1 MLKRALDQELRMKRS
16 ADLPMD
22 IRPVVAM
29 SNEYPSGYVDPIHSH
44 ARAQLSLAKSGVLSI
59 TMNDANYLLPLNR
72 AIWIPAGMPHSARFR
87 GKVVGQ
93 TIYIE
98 PKVSGFLSRPKIF
111 AASPLVRAL
120 VEEVTAFEH
129 AYDVDG
135 REGRIV
141 QMLLEEIERAPEA
154 TMGVPMPQDP
164 RLRRVCD
171 LILAEPSISSDLDD
185 CSKIAG
191 MGRRTFTRLF
201 KEQLGMGLATWRQQ
215 VRIMEAVSLLATGLS
230 ITTVAFEVGYESASA
245 FTAMFHRTV
254 GAPPS
259 SYYHH

>member
-1 MLKRALDQELRMKRS
+1 MKRS

-29 SNEYPSGYVDPIHSH
+29 SNEYPSGYVDPMHSH
-44 ARAQLSLAKSGVLSI
+44 ARAQLSLAKSGVLSF
-59 TMNDANYLLPLNR
+59 TMNDASYLLPSNR

-87 GKVVGQ
+87 GKVVGL
-93 TIYIE
+93 TAYIE
-98 PKVSGFLSRPKIF
+98 PDVSGSLARPKIF

-120 VEEVTAFEH
+120 IEEVTTFEH

-135 REGRIV
+135 REGRVV
-141 QMLLEEIERAPEA
+141 QLLLEEVARAPEA
-154 TMGVPMPQDP
+154 TMRVPMPQDS

-171 LILAEPSISSDLDD
+171 TILADPSISSDLDG
-185 CSKIAG
+185 CAQIAG

-201 KEQLGMGLATWRQQ
+201 KQQLGMGLAIWRQQ
-215 VRIMEAVSLLATGLS
+215 VRIMEAVTLLSAGHS

-259 SYYHH
+259 SYQRH

>member
-1 MLKRALDQELRMKRS
+1 LRQEPDEELEMKRS

-29 SNEYPSGYVDPIHSH
+29 SDEYPSGSVDPVHTH
-44 ARAQLSLAKSGVLSI
+44 PRAQLSLALSGVLSF
-59 TMNDANYLLPLNR
+59 TMNDASYLLPSNR
-72 AIWIPAGMPHSARFR
+72 AIWIPAGMPHSVRFR
-87 GKVVGQ
+87 GKVVGL

-98 PKVSGFLSRPKIF
+98 PDLAGSLARPKIF
-111 AASPLVRAL
+111 AVSPLMRAL
-120 VEEVTAFEH
+120 IEEVTTFKH
-129 AYDVDG
+129 AYDIEG

-141 QMLLEEIERAPEA
+141 QFLLEEIEKAPEA
-154 TMGVPMPQDP
+154 TMQVPMPLDA

-171 LILAEPSISSDLDD
+171 VILAEPSVASDLDD
-185 CSKIAG
+185 CSQIAG

-201 KEQLGMGLATWRQQ
+201 KQQLGMGLATWRQQ
-215 VRIMEAVSLLATGLS
+215 VRIMEAVSLLSTGLS
-230 ITTVAFEVGYESASA
+230 ITSVAFEVGYESASA

-259 SYYHH
+259 AFYHH